1 VKVLRPFQPL
11 ITLVAL
17 TILLIALVTLTRLI
31 SARAG
36 FLVERQIVLL
46 VWLAGL
52 LIASAAFAWFV
63 RRVVRRDVSR
73 SGLLFMVLTVLLLA
87 APLSLSLLQH
97 PAP

>member
-1 VKVLRPFQPL
+1 L